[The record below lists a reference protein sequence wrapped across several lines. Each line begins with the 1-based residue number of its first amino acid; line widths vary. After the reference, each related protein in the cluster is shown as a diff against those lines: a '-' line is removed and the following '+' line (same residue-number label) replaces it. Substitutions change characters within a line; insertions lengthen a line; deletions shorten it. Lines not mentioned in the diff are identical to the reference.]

1 MASVRLTREGQS
13 LLDQWAARMDDQAEI
28 ETILSEAEM
37 EMLDESI
44 AAELGID
51 PSWMWTLPTEYRDL

>member
-51 PSWMWTLPTEYRDL
+51 PSWMYQLPVQFQD